1 MRKPKVKQL
10 REVRV
15 KDLILYF
22 VLPLVG
28 LILIWILFFLN
39 NALQFIPLDS
49 YIILIIVIILSYIM
63 LRYLALGS
71 VLMYKAFA
79 PLDVRGRCRFE
90 PTCSTYMMIAVR
102 KYGLIIG
109 ITMGIRR
116 ILRCKPPNGGI
127 DYPQLFK
134 KKEKNKWVT
143 GKIY

>member
-134 KKEKNKWVT
+134 KKEKNK
-143 GKIY
+143 

>member
-90 PTCSTYMMIAVR
+90 PTCSTYMMIAVK

>member
-90 PTCSTYMMIAVR
+90 PTCSTYMMIAVK

-134 KKEKNKWVT
+134 KKEKNK
-143 GKIY
+143 